1 LTGAKRAKRKGACGK
16 WLLAG
21 STPLEL
27 SHMQPLAYADSS
39 LELLKLVND
48 E

>member
-1 LTGAKRAKRKGACGK
+1 LTGVKRAKRKEACGK
-16 WLLAG
+16 WLPAG
-21 STPLEL
+21 STPLEP
-27 SHMQPLAYADSS
+27 SHMQPLAYTDSS